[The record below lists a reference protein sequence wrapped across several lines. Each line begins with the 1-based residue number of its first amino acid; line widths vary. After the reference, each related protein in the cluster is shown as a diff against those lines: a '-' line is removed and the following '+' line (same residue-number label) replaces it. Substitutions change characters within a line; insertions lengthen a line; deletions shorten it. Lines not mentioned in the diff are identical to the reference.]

1 MLFYVYFQSYDKLA
15 DESYTHFRVNHLVS
29 FKDAE
34 SGQHTNSIEGLW
46 RHLKESLPAFNRR
59 KVFFNGYI
67 QKFIFLRWC
76 KERNK
81 TPFVEFVKYA
91 GMLYDPTKGE
101 DGAAIQTLIGETAID
116 LTMIDGDCDLEEEDP
131 LI

>member
-1 MLFYVYFQSYDKLA
+1 MCYFMYIFSRTTSWPMKVTY
-15 DESYTHFRVNHLVS
+15 FRVNHSVS